1 MIAAKK
7 HYLINAEFSGEKKG
21 RDNKR
26 RIKVRVLFINFIFR
40 IYISPFN
47 AIISD
52 FELFRVLKISLIY

>member
-1 MIAAKK
+1 MQSFQAK
-7 HYLINAEFSGEKKG
+7 KKG

-52 FELFRVLKISLIY
+52 F

>member
-1 MIAAKK
+1 MIAAKN
-7 HYLINAEFSGEKKG
+7 HYLINAEFSGKKKG

-52 FELFRVLKISLIY
+52 F

>member
-1 MIAAKK
+1 MIAAKN
-7 HYLINAEFSGEKKG
+7 HYLINAEFSGEK
-21 RDNKR
+21 REDNKR
-26 RIKVRVLFINFIFR
+26 RIIVMKLFINFVFR

>member
-7 HYLINAEFSGEKKG
+7 HYLINADFSGEKKG

-26 RIKVRVLFINFIFR
+26 RIIVMELFINFVFR

>member
-1 MIAAKK
+1 MIAAKN
-7 HYLINAEFSGEKKG
+7 HYLINAEFSDKKKG

-52 FELFRVLKISLIY
+52 F